1 MFSHTVV
8 EDYINKTK
16 TTLGFNFELY
26 QDFQLQHGHTHI
38 YIYIYTN
45 TYTYIYIYIYMET
58 DRIFTLKKV
67 SPQLLVKKLVNN
79 LNLN

>member
-16 TTLGFNFELY
+16 TTLDFNFELY
-26 QDFQLQHGHTHI
+26 QDFQLQHGHTH
-38 YIYIYTN
+38 
-45 TYTYIYIYIYMET
+45 TYIHGNRQNLYI
-58 DRIFTLKKV
+58 KKV